1 MVEKGK
7 PIGDIVEEAYT
18 LILANGPWPSIALI
32 QPRCEQAVH
41 VIACDGALDRALEAD
56 LAVNTV
62 IGDMDSISDRTLMQ
76 FLKRGGEVV
85 KNNNQDSNDFSK
97 AVTYCAEKGYKRLV
111 VFGGLGHDLG
121 HEWGNILTSV
131 ASQLEIEMIH
141 EKKRIQTL
149 LKGKKYSIEMVP
161 GSEFS
166 LFAIPFCDGL
176 HLTGCAYELHQQR
189 LEMGS
194 QGVHNIAKN
203 NRIQLS
209 FEKGALVII
218 KSLL

>member
-7 PIGDIVEEAYT
+7 PIRRIVEEAYS
-18 LILANGPWPSIALI
+18 LILANGPWPSIAVL
-32 QPRCEQAVH
+32 QAQCEQAVH
-41 VIACDGALDRALEAD
+41 VIACDGALDRALEVD
-56 LAVNTV
+56 LVVNTV
-62 IGDMDSISDRTLMQ
+62 IGDMDSVLERTLMRFIKQ
-76 FLKRGGEVV
+76 GGEVV
-85 KNNNQDSNDFSK
+85 ENNDQESNDFSK
-97 AVTYCAEKGYKRLV
+97 AVTYCAEKGHTRLV
-111 VFGGLGHDLG
+111 IFGGLGHDLG

-131 ASQLEIEMIH
+131 ASQLQIEMIH
-141 EKKRIQTL
+141 EKKSIQTL
-149 LKGKKYSIEMVP
+149 IKGKNYSIEVGP
-161 GSEFS
+161 EGEFS

-176 HLTGCAYELHQQR
+176 NLTGCAYELHQHR

-209 FEKGALVII
+209 FEEGALVII